1 MLLKI
6 STYYLIQPI
15 KTKAM
20 KKITTLFAGILLC
33 NALFA
38 QSQSTTQP
46 GCYPFP
52 KTISV
57 TGSAEMEVVPDE
69 IYVQVDLREY
79 KKRGEDKVDIE
90 KIKDDFL
97 GYCRSVGI
105 SESNI
110 SVASFDGYNM
120 ANIWRRRKK
129 DPELLAS
136 ISYQVKFSNTKIID
150 DLVNMLDDQAT
161 NNFRIT
167 KATHSK
173 IADYRKQLKIQ
184 AVKAAKEKALYL
196 TEAVNEQLG
205 QAVEI
210 SEPQESVSSDVISAY
225 YNNKSK
231 MSNEVYDGLKGGY
244 SVTDAGVDFRKIKLR
259 FEVKALYALK

>member
-1 MLLKI
+1 
-6 STYYLIQPI
+6 
-15 KTKAM
+15 M
-20 KKITTLFAGILLC
+20 KKLIALVPVFLLFNLLTA
-33 NALFA
+33 NA
-38 QSQSTTQP
+38 QQTTQP

-90 KIKDDFL
+90 KIKTDFL

-105 SESNI
+105 PETNI

-120 ANIWRRRKK
+120 ANIWKRRKK
-129 DPELLAS
+129 DPDLLAS
-136 ISYQVKFSNTKIID
+136 ISYQVKFSSTKLID
-150 DLVNMLDDQAT
+150 DLVNLLDDEAT

-173 IADYRKQLKIQ
+173 IADYRRQLKIQ
-184 AVKAAKEKALYL
+184 AVKAAKEKAQYL

-205 QAVEI
+205 QAIEI
-210 SEPQESVSSDVISAY
+210 QEPQEFTSSDVIAAY
-225 YNNKSK
+225 YSNKGKVQNEYLREESK
-231 MSNEVYDGLKGGY
+231 YGGY
-244 SVTDAGVDFRKIKLR
+244 GITDAGVDFRKLKLR
-259 FEVKALYALK
+259 YEVKALYALR